1 MPDMPNLTRGFRRIA
16 WLLTATVLP
25 FVAVM
30 AYTRSE
36 HQVGYRATL
45 LTSDF
50 PSLDRAL
57 ERNSIFIENLG
68 IAYFPATLTPD
79 QVDAQ
84 MHVLFSK
91 QNHPE
96 VFRPSKG
103 LESPAQF
110 ATRVTAKFPD
120 KYQGQNPIEVTK
132 RVLAE
137 YPVYRPT
144 VDFKEFEI
152 SPVFAKRPLWT
163 LGITIAVTVAFA
175 AFLQAL
181 ISGVAWVIRGFR
193 ASAPP
198 AA

>member
-1 MPDMPNLTRGFRRIA
+1 MANLTRGFRRIV
-16 WLLTATVLP
+16 WLLTAVTAPV
-25 FVAVM
+25 VAVM
-30 AYTRSE
+30 AYSISE
-36 HQVGYRATL
+36 HQVGYHAVL

-50 PSLDRAL
+50 PSLNRSL
-57 ERNSIFIENLG
+57 ERNSVIIENVG
-68 IAYFPATLTPD
+68 IAYFPPSLRPD

-91 QNHPE
+91 QSHPE
-96 VFRPSKG
+96 VFRVSKG

-110 ATRVTAKFPD
+110 ASRVTAKFPD

-132 RVLAE
+132 RVLVE

-152 SPVFAKRPLWT
+152 SPLLAKRPLWAFGVT
-163 LGITIAVTVAFA
+163 LGTTIALA

-181 ISGVAWVIRGFR
+181 VSAVAWVSRGFH
-193 ASAPP
+193 ASPPP
-198 AA
+198 AG